1 MHARCP
7 THFFSLSLFFVVI
20 IITTITIKID
30 CAKTF
35 LSNINCVNW
44 SKKPDSSLISSYF
57 IHGSFW
63 LEWKE
68 KKRDDYHCNCIE
80 REKKSKSTRK
90 LQVTQREET
99 ERFINSNSD
108 QEGHVIISIFFDVLF
123 FSLYQ
128 SQHHICRH

>member
-44 SKKPDSSLISSYF
+44 SKKPDFFSYIIIFYSWFILTWMKRKETRWLSLQL
-57 IHGSFW
+57 HR
-63 LEWKE
+63 E
-68 KKRDDYHCNCIE
+68 K
-80 REKKSKSTRK
+80 KKSKSTRK